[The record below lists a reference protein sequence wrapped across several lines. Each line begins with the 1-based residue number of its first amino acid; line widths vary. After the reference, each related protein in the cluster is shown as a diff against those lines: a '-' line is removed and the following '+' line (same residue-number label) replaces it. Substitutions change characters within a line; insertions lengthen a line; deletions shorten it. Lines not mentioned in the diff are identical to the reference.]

1 MKTSRTSAPSG
12 PQYAECSTP
21 PGRTYASSGPSSYG
35 AVDDERLHPLEH
47 DPELLVRMA
56 VERHGRARLEADE
69 VQHRG
74 VAEQRLPAHAGGEL
88 ECAMASSRTN
98 WAICGAPSLDY
109 RCVAVMIVEQRD
121 YHVYTGKLP
130 ELVRLYETEGIPIQ
144 QEILGGLVGAFTTD
158 VGALSTYTTLWRY
171 DSFAEREERRAR
183 LQADER
189 WKDVPRQG
197 PAAHPHA
204 AEPDPRPDVVLAAA
218 VMGALDGKVAI
229 VTGGAQGIGAAI
241 AAGLAAEGATR
252 RRRRP
257 RTRRERRRSEAPTS
271 TSDEED
277 VARMVEETLARHGR
291 IDILVNNAGLYAS
304 LEMRAFT
311 EIPLEEWN
319 RVMEVNVASMFLTCR
334 AVVPVMREQGGGKIV
349 NISSGTP
356 FRGVPFLLHYV
367 TSKGAIVA
375 LTRALAKELGKDS
388 IHVNCVAPG
397 FTMSDGV
404 KSHPEVIE
412 KLRDVS
418 VASRTIQRDQVPE
431 DVVGA
436 VVFLC
441 TPAADFIT
449 GQTMVIDGG
458 QYFH

>member
-1 MKTSRTSAPSG
+1 V
-12 PQYAECSTP
+12 
-21 PGRTYASSGPSSYG
+21 GR
-35 AVDDERLHPLEH
+35 V
-47 DPELLVRMA
+47 
-56 VERHGRARLEADE
+56 
-69 VQHRG
+69 
-74 VAEQRLPAHAGGEL
+74 
-88 ECAMASSRTN
+88 
-98 WAICGAPSLDY
+98 
-109 RCVAVMIVEQRD
+109 
-121 YHVYTGKLP
+121 
-130 ELVRLYETEGIPIQ
+130 
-144 QEILGGLVGAFTTD
+144 
-158 VGALSTYTTLWRY
+158 
-171 DSFAEREERRAR
+171 
-183 LQADER
+183 
-189 WKDVPRQG
+189 
-197 PAAHPHA
+197 
-204 AEPDPRPDVVLAAA
+204 
-218 VMGALDGKVAI
+218 DGKVAI

-241 AAGLAAEGATR
+241 AAGLESAGAEVVIADLEPPEGGIRADVS
-252 RRRRP
+252 
-257 RTRRERRRSEAPTS
+257 SE
-271 TSDEED
+271 SD
-277 VARMVEETLARHGR
+277 VSRMVEEALERNGR

-319 RVMEVNVASMFLTCR
+319 RVMEVNVASMFLTSR

-375 LTRALAKELGKDS
+375 FTRALAKELGRDS

-404 KSHPEVIE
+404 MSHPEVIE
-412 KLRDVS
+412 KLRDIS
-418 VASRTIQRDQVPE
+418 VASRTLQRDQVPE

>member
-1 MKTSRTSAPSG
+1 
-12 PQYAECSTP
+12 
-21 PGRTYASSGPSSYG
+21 
-35 AVDDERLHPLEH
+35 
-47 DPELLVRMA
+47 MA
-56 VERHGRARLEADE
+56 
-69 VQHRG
+69 
-74 VAEQRLPAHAGGEL
+74 
-88 ECAMASSRTN
+88 
-98 WAICGAPSLDY
+98 
-109 RCVAVMIVEQRD
+109 
-121 YHVYTGKLP
+121 
-130 ELVRLYETEGIPIQ
+130 
-144 QEILGGLVGAFTTD
+144 
-158 VGALSTYTTLWRY
+158 
-171 DSFAEREERRAR
+171 
-183 LQADER
+183 
-189 WKDVPRQG
+189 
-197 PAAHPHA
+197 
-204 AEPDPRPDVVLAAA
+204 
-218 VMGALDGKVAI
+218 ALDAKVAI

-241 AAGLAAEGATR
+241 VSGLEVAGATAVVADLN
-252 RRRRP
+252 P
-257 RTRRERRRSEAPTS
+257 PEGGICADVAS
-271 TSDEED
+271 EED
-277 VARMVEETLARHGR
+277 VSAMVEETLERHGR
-291 IDILVNNAGLYAS
+291 IDVLVNNAGLYAS
-304 LEMRAFT
+304 LEVRAFT

-334 AVVPVMREQGGGKIV
+334 AVVPVMRKQGGGKIV

-375 LTRALAKELGKDS
+375 LTRALAKELGRDS

-404 KSHPEVIE
+404 KSHPDVIE